1 MKKTERIE
9 VLLST
14 TQKAEI
20 DEVCKKLGISQSSYF
35 NLIHSMFKLEKLEE
49 TLYGKRK
56 RNTC

>member
-49 TLYGKRK
+49 TLWKKKRK
-56 RNTC
+56 